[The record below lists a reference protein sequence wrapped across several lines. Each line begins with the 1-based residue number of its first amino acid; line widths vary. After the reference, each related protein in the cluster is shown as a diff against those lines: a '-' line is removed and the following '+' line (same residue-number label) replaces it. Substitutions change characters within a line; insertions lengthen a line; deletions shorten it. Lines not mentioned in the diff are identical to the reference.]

1 MVFLDSALEMLS
13 KHPLCDNCLGR
24 QFALLGYNIENQKRG
39 NAIKLALVLKS
50 NKLHCEKVSIGLVN
64 LKVLMNNAFSQEA
77 IDTLKHLEKEIDYK
91 KTKKCYLCDNNFQS
105 IEKLVNKALFSLE
118 DYDFETFLV
127 GIKIPLEF
135 EERNDEFKALFN
147 VVYGESIRHE
157 FARLIGKKIADLAKK
172 TPEYKNPDLQII
184 LNPFTN
190 RIILQVNPLFIAGK
204 YRKFVRT
211 IPQSKWFCSTCRG
224 RGCNTCKGT
233 GKLYP
238 ESVEE
243 LASDTILKI
252 TEGKKTSFHASG
264 REDIDALMLG
274 SGRPF
279 VIEVSKPKKRD
290 IDLALIQ
297 QKINESARKK
307 IEVLDLKFVD
317 KEFVR
322 KLKKGESAKKEY
334 RALIEFE
341 KNISESRLS
350 QLVGELTNTLVK
362 QQTPIRVLHRRAD
375 LTRER
380 YIYSVNVKKVSPR
393 KAEIILLCQGGL
405 YIKELVSGDEGR
417 TMPSISSLMENKAK
431 TLELDVLNVI
441 LDLKNEGKI
450 R

>member
-1 MVFLDSALEMLS
+1 MVFLDSALEMLN
-13 KHPLCDNCLGR
+13 KYPLCDNCLGR
-24 QFALLGYNIENQKRG
+24 QFALLGYNIENHKRG

-50 NKLHCEKVSIGLVN
+50 NKLYFKKAPLGLVN

-77 IDTLKHLEKEIDYK
+77 INTLKHLEKKIDENEI
-91 KTKKCYLCDNNFQS
+91 KTCYLCNNTFQS
-105 IEKLVNKALFSLE
+105 IEKLANKAILSLQG
-118 DYDFETFLV
+118 YDFETFLV
-127 GIKIPLEF
+127 GIKIPLKF

-157 FARLIGKKIADLAKK
+157 FARLIGKKIAELTKK
-172 TPEYKNPDLQII
+172 IPEYKNPDVQII
-184 LNPFTN
+184 INPFTD
-190 RIILQVNPLFIAGK
+190 IILLQVNPLFIAGK

-211 IPQSKWFCSTCRG
+211 IPQSKWFCSSCRG
-224 RGCNTCKGT
+224 RGCDTCKGT

-243 LASDTILKI
+243 LASEPLLKI

-279 VIEVSKPKKRD
+279 VIEVSKPKKRK
-290 IDLALIQ
+290 IDLNLIQ

-307 IEVLDLKFVD
+307 IELTDLKFVN
-317 KEFVR
+317 KEFIR

-341 KNISESRLS
+341 RDLSESRLS
-350 QLVGELTNTLVK
+350 QLVNQLSNTLIK

-375 LTRER
+375 LMRER
-380 YIYSVNVKKVSPR
+380 YIYNVNVKKVSPR
-393 KAEIILLCQGGL
+393 MAEIKLLCQGGL

-417 TMPSISSLMENKAK
+417 TMPNISSLMKNKAK

-441 LDLKNEGKI
+441 LN
-450 R
+450 